1 MTLPLAHHNTIA
13 ALPVFVPAVIICL
26 GVAIHWFRNRG
37 KWDEEEE
44 FEDGPA
50 PGGTREV

>member
-13 ALPVFVPAVIICL
+13 ALPVFVPAVIVCVV
-26 GVAIHWFRNRG
+26 VAVHWFRNRG

-44 FEDGPA
+44 EEEA
-50 PGGTREV
+50 STSS